1 MGTKMMNGIGG
12 SGDFARNAR
21 ISIFATESTAKKG
34 LISCIVPMV
43 SHVDQTEHDV
53 QVVITEQGIADL
65 RWKIPRER
73 AELLIEN
80 CSHPDYKPMLWD
92 YYNTALKVSAG
103 KHTPH
108 VLEEALSWH
117 IRFLET
123 GSMK

>member
-1 MGTKMMNGIGG
+1 MYK
-12 SGDFARNAR
+12 R
-21 ISIFATESTAKKG
+21 
-34 LISCIVPMV
+34 
-43 SHVDQTEHDV
+43 Q
-53 QVVITEQGIADL
+53 EQGIADL

-80 CSHPDYKPMLWD
+80 CAHQDYKPLLWD

>member
-1 MGTKMMNGIGG
+1 MKYP
-12 SGDFARNAR
+12 F
-21 ISIFATESTAKKG
+21 
-34 LISCIVPMV
+34 
-43 SHVDQTEHDV
+43 
-53 QVVITEQGIADL
+53 
-65 RWKIPRER
+65 
-73 AELLIEN
+73 LLIEN
-80 CSHPDYKPMLWD
+80 CAHPDYKPLLWD

>member
-1 MGTKMMNGIGG
+1 M
-12 SGDFARNAR
+12 
-21 ISIFATESTAKKG
+21 
-34 LISCIVPMV
+34 
-43 SHVDQTEHDV
+43 
-53 QVVITEQGIADL
+53 L
-65 RWKIPRER
+65 R
-73 AELLIEN
+73 
-80 CSHPDYKPMLWD
+80 D